1 MDSELIIYPAV
12 HLETDMC
19 TVNTMYWQKQT
30 TQWPLWPTV
39 LGGRTYNVCQLLY
52 LSVLQLICAG
62 GHTGHRIS
70 GNWWPKPV
78 TIAFGAKTSKS
89 LFSRLLANN
98 SVKCATN
105 YV

>member
-1 MDSELIIYPAV
+1 MDSGLITHPVV

-19 TVNTMYWQKQT
+19 TVNSMYWQKQT

-39 LGGRTYNVCQLLY
+39 LGDRTYIVCQLIH

-62 GHTGHRIS
+62 HNTAHRIN

-78 TIAFGAKTSKS
+78 TIVFLTLK
-89 LFSRLLANN
+89 L
-98 SVKCATN
+98 
-105 YV
+105 

>member
-1 MDSELIIYPAV
+1 MDSELTIHPAV
-12 HLETDMC
+12 HLIGRYVC
-19 TVNTMYWQKQT
+19 AANAIYWQKQT

-39 LGGRTYNVCQLLY
+39 LGDRTYVVCQLLH

-62 GHTGHRIS
+62 HNTAHRIN

-78 TIAFGAKTSKS
+78 TRCFWSENLSKS

-98 SVKCATN
+98 SVK
-105 YV
+105 